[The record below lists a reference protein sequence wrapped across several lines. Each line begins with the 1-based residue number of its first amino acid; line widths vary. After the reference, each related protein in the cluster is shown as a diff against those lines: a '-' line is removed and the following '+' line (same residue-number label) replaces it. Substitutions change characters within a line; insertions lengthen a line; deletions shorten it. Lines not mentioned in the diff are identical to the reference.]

1 MILNLFKL
9 FANYFV
15 TGMFSVGGGLATL
28 PFLYDM
34 SDRTGW
40 FTYQELN
47 NMVAISEC
55 TPGAIG
61 ANTATYVGFHVAS
74 FPGIIAANLGLV
86 MPGILLILL
95 IAKFLDQFRN
105 NPLVDRTFN
114 GLRPASVGL
123 ISAAA
128 VSVLRITMLNEE
140 MMQSA
145 KSFVSWIDYRAVILA
160 VVLFVLMK
168 KFKDVHP
175 AAFLGA
181 SAVVGAVFSFAE

>member
-1 MILNLFKL
+1 MPISTILIG
-9 FANYFV
+9 V
-15 TGMFSVGGGLATL
+15 SV
-28 PFLYDM
+28 
-34 SDRTGW
+34 
-40 FTYQELN
+40 
-47 NMVAISEC
+47 V
-55 TPGAIG
+55 
-61 ANTATYVGFHVAS
+61 
-74 FPGIIAANLGLV
+74 
-86 MPGILLILL
+86 LLILL

-145 KSFVSWIDYRAVILA
+145 MSFVSWIDYRGVILA
-160 VVLFVLMK
+160 VVLFVLK
-168 KFKDVHP
+168 TKFKDVHP